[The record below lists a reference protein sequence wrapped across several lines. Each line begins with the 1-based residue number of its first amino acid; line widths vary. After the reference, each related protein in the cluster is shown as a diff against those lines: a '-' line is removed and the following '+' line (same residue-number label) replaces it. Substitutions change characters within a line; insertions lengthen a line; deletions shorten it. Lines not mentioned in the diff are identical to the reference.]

1 MGQKIRDAPSL
12 LFFLKKLI
20 TALQV
25 MALLTANALDQPTLS
40 GLRRAGAVTVLVALL
55 ANESGAI
62 QVLFFTQQPCSRP

>member
-1 MGQKIRDAPSL
+1 
-12 LFFLKKLI
+12 
-20 TALQV
+20 

-62 QVLFFTQQPCSRP
+62 QVPFSLSNPAAGLSHEFPTPFFF